1 MRRELKSLQKQGY
14 QADDLVGK
22 TGLEKVLENKLRG
35 EKGGRV
41 FIEDEKGKE
50 IKNVAKKEAKRR
62 RKCYVNN

>member
-1 MRRELKSLQKQGY
+1 MNAEELKSLQKQGY

-41 FIEDEKGKE
+41 FIEDEKGKRL
-50 IKNVAKKEAKRR
+50 KRSKKKQKKEKMLR
-62 RKCYVNN
+62 

>member
-1 MRRELKSLQKQGY
+1 MKQTAHLTGYIGKVNAEELKSLQKQGY

-41 FIEDEKGKE
+41 FIEDEKGKRL
-50 IKNVAKKEAKRR
+50 KT
-62 RKCYVNN
+62 

>member
-1 MRRELKSLQKQGY
+1 MNAEELKSLQKQGY

-41 FIEDEKGKE
+41 FIEDEKGKRL
-50 IKNVAKKEAKRR
+50 KT
-62 RKCYVNN
+62 